1 MKLAAPILRLTLQ
14 LFFLVALLV
23 TQTATAGQFARLIVF
38 GDSLS
43 DPGNAFVV
51 LHRAEQRPFQ
61 LIPDAPYA
69 IGGLHF
75 SNGATWVEDLGQAMQ
90 LSATTGP
97 ALAKPPISSNYAVGA
112 ARARPG
118 ALYDL
123 TTQVGLFLGNANG
136 SASDDAL
143 YVIFVGGNDVR
154 DAIVA
159 LATDPSGATSM
170 GIIHSALGAVRDNLT
185 VLASSGA
192 RHFLVANAPN
202 LALVPAV
209 RLQGP
214 AAEGA
219 AYQLSA
225 AFNQGLTQV
234 LDGLQA
240 ALPLSI
246 TRLDVFGILSQVVAD
261 PAAVG
266 LTNVQDPCIV
276 PELTVSPFCARP
288 DQYLFWDGIHPTRAG
303 HAILGRAAQSALGF

>member
-1 MKLAAPILRLTLQ
+1 MKLTAPRLTHS

-23 TQTATAGQFARLIVF
+23 PQAATAGQFARLVVF

-43 DPGNAFVV
+43 DPGNAFVLLREV
-51 LHRAEQRPFQ
+51 ERQPFS

-69 IGGLHF
+69 VGGLHF
-75 SNGATWVEDLGQAMQ
+75 SNGETWVEDLGQAMQ
-90 LSATTGP
+90 LSASTGP
-97 ALAKPPISSNYAVGA
+97 ALAKPPTSSNYAVGA

-123 TTQVGLFLGNANG
+123 TTQVGLFLGDANG

-143 YVIFVGGNDVR
+143 YVVFVGGNDVR
-154 DAIVA
+154 DAIVE

-170 GIIHSALGAVRDNLT
+170 GIINSALGAVRDNLT

-219 AYQLSA
+219 AHALSD
-225 AFNQGLTQV
+225 AFNQGLAQV

-240 ALPLSI
+240 ALPVSI
-246 TRLDVFGILSQVVAD
+246 TRLDVFGVLNQVVAD
-261 PAAVG
+261 PAGSG

-276 PELTVSPFCARP
+276 PEQAVSPFCTRP

-303 HAILGRAAQSALGF
+303 HAILSRAAQAALGL